1 MSLGDRDRQSSRY
14 PPQERIYENAEY
26 VDIESPPRY
35 QDDGQGYDEPNDGG
49 SNPGYPPNNRAGS
62 NKMRIMSGGAAPSNA
77 PPKSLL
83 EAAIGRP
90 ATQRGLDQQQHQQ
103 QGQSSR
109 HNNQSGSSNSRRYD
123 YDPNE
128 DEEMI
133 NTTAID
139 IHPHGRGQ
147 PQYAGNQQYQQGPTG
162 LSMDELV

>member
-1 MSLGDRDRQSSRY
+1 
-14 PPQERIYENAEY
+14 
-26 VDIESPPRY
+26 
-35 QDDGQGYDEPNDGG
+35 
-49 SNPGYPPNNRAGS
+49 
-62 NKMRIMSGGAAPSNA
+62 MRIMSGGAAPSNA

-90 ATQRGLDQQQHQQ
+90 ATQRGLDQHQQ
-103 QGQSSR
+103 QGQSAR
-109 HNNQSGSSNSRRYD
+109 HNNQNSGNSRRYD

-128 DEEMI
+128 EDEMI

-147 PQYAGNQQYQQGPTG
+147 PQYAGNQQYQQGATG